1 MELSMMNELPDVIL
15 NMIFEFA
22 FSGPYTLSYDIK
34 SETFIKKINPNFI
47 KLMSVNEYKIHH
59 IPEMKT
65 DYDLDNAEKTV
76 ALYFTLPLKTPDD
89 YRIGLENEYVK
100 ITYIFTVNLNTMLPY
115 QCNIIVPYFYH
126 FITRK
131 YILMHKKLYPTT
143 VRNFYLYKGLE
154 QKNYGYD
161 TIIG

>member
-1 MELSMMNELPDVIL
+1 MENLPDVIL
-15 NMIFEFA
+15 NLIFEFA
-22 FSGPYTLSYDIK
+22 FSGPYTLSYDFK
-34 SETFIKKINPNFI
+34 REKFIQKKNPNFI
-47 KLMSVNEYKIHH
+47 QLNRVNEYKKSHL
-59 IPEMKT
+59 PEMNT
-65 DYDLDNAEKTV
+65 DYDLDNEEKTV

-100 ITYIFTVNLNTMLPY
+100 ITYIFTVNLNTMIPY

-131 YILMHKKLYPTT
+131 YILMHKQLYPTT

-154 QKNYGYD
+154 KKNYGYD